1 MKPHFARPL
10 IPHINT
16 KPNVGS
22 DFVDR
27 KKSETNILFVAEC
40 EIYKVLQIWSEI
52 NIVFQFKN
60 FGSPPLVIE

>member
-1 MKPHFARPL
+1 MALEKKNQIRLKFVKPHFARPL

-27 KKSETNILFVAEC
+27 KKSEINILFEAEC
-40 EIYKVLQIWSEI
+40 ERYKVLQI
-52 NIVFQFKN
+52 
-60 FGSPPLVIE
+60 